1 LIVKDELLSKLRRYF
16 NLNLYEVRIWTAL
29 LSRGVSTAGE
39 LSDIGHV
46 PRSRAY
52 DVLESLEKKGFVVM
66 KLGKPIR
73 YLAVEPQEVVE
84 RVKKNIQIEADQS
97 VLKLKELNE
106 TDVIKELDMLHKQG
120 IEFIDHADLSGA
132 IRGKHNLYTHL
143 ELMVRNAEKS
153 VTLATTPKGLI
164 RKVEALK
171 PILQKLSKKGVN
183 IRIAAPINKESEA
196 AAKELKGI
204 AEVKDCGELNAR
216 FVVVDGKDLLFMAM
230 HDEEVHPSYDL
241 GIWVN
246 TPFFAGALENLF
258 NTAWKDF
265 KTINGNGNSN
275 NKK

>member
-1 LIVKDELLSKLRRYF
+1 MIVKEELLSKLRRYF

-73 YLAVEPQEVVE
+73 YLAVEPVEVVE
-84 RVKKNIQIEADQS
+84 RVKKNIQSEADKA
-97 VLKLKELNE
+97 VLRLKELNNNEVIGELE
-106 TDVIKELDMLHKQG
+106 TLHKQG
-120 IEFIDHADLSGA
+120 IEFVDSTDLSGA
-132 IRGKHNLYTHL
+132 IRGKHQLYNHL
-143 ELMVRNAEKS
+143 ELMVKNAEKS
-153 VTLATTPKGLI
+153 VTLITTPKGLI
-164 RKVEALK
+164 RKIEALK

-183 IRIAAPINKESEA
+183 IRIAAPITKECA
-196 AAKELKGI
+196 NAVKDLKGVADI
-204 AEVKDCGELNAR
+204 RDCGNLRAR
-216 FVVVDGKDLLFMAM
+216 FCVIDGRNLLFMAM
-230 HDEEVHPSYDL
+230 HDEEVHPTYDV

-246 TPFFAGALENLF
+246 TPFFGGALEELF

-265 KTINGNGNSN
+265 EPAH
-275 NKK
+275 KKLK